1 MTIRVVTQFNPLLQS
16 VNVIDVFQNPNI
28 PFQQFNTQLT
38 PGIGGFIVVY
48 NESAVGL
55 TFTLPQGDIV
65 YHAPRLRR
73 AYRIVGPNVV
83 VKYVVE
89 KNAVPGSPPFN
100 GYAQIETTAVAP
112 PFLATVNAGWSVVTV
127 ESYELS
133 DRIDLRDYY
142 LGDGREKLTQWSI
155 FSSSNVN
162 NSVVTLTNTG
172 FTNLIFL
179 REFHLGFSNT
189 ATAGS
194 YQIQVGG
201 VDNVTG
207 GGSTLFY
214 ELPIGTTGNI
224 QTPYFSKEYDTPI
237 YTLPGG
243 NLTFGIPNM
252 VGMSAV
258 TFVAFYL
265 IQ

>member
-1 MTIRVVTQFNPLLQS
+1 MTVSVVAQFNPLLAS
-16 VNVIDVFQNPNI
+16 VNIIDVFSNPNI
-28 PFQQFNTQLT
+28 PFQEFNTQLT
-38 PGIGGFIVVY
+38 PGIGGYIVVY

-65 YHAPRLRR
+65 YHPPRLRR
-73 AYRIVGPNVV
+73 AYRIEGPNTVV
-83 VKYVVE
+83 SYIVE
-89 KNAVPGSPPFN
+89 KNAVPGFTPFN
-100 GYAQIETTAVAP
+100 GYAQIESSAIRP
-112 PFLATVNAGWSVVTV
+112 PSLATVNAGWSVVTV

-142 LGDGREKLTQWSI
+142 LGDGREKLTQWAI

-162 NSVVTLTNTG
+162 NSVVTISNTG

-201 VDNVTG
+201 VDNVTV
-207 GGSTLFY
+207 GSTLFY
-214 ELPIGTTGNI
+214 EVPIGTTGNI
-224 QTPYFSKEYDTPI
+224 QAPYFSKKYDPPI

-252 VGMSAV
+252 VGMSFV
-258 TFVAFYL
+258 TLVAFYL
-265 IQ
+265 LQ